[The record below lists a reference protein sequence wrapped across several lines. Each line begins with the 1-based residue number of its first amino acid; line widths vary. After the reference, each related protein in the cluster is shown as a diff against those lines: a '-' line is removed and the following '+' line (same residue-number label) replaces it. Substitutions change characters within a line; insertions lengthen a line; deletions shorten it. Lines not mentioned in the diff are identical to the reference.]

1 MFTRTIAEME
11 IKAEQIVEKHFD
23 ALIDELNR

>member
-1 MFTRTIAEME
+1 ME

-23 ALIDELNR
+23 ALIDELNRWTY